1 MRGGYP
7 VKRVIKMRVGARRG
21 AVGLGFVRQVLARCL
36 IIGAL
41 LPCVAAGTPSADVK
55 TLAAAVDE
63 HYNHLHSLQAEF
75 TEEYHGSG
83 MDRTEAGTLWLKKPG
98 KMRWE
103 YRSPREKLFVSDGR
117 DAWFY
122 VPADRQARKTAAK
135 KLEDVRSPLAFLL
148 GKTKLEKEL
157 QGLSLAPDV
166 ASLAPGNVV
175 LRGVPQAMA
184 DRVNEIVL
192 EITPDRQIAR
202 IVIQEV
208 DGSSTEYRFG
218 EMKEDVAIADG
229 KFAFKPPAGTET
241 VEGGLGP

>member
-1 MRGGYP
+1 M
-7 VKRVIKMRVGARRG
+7 
-21 AVGLGFVRQVLARCL
+21 
-36 IIGAL
+36 
-41 LPCVAAGTPSADVK
+41 
-55 TLAAAVDE
+55 E
-63 HYNHLHSLQAEF
+63 
-75 TEEYHGSG
+75 
-83 MDRTEAGTLWLKKPG
+83 RTESGTLWLKKPG

-103 YRSPREKLFVSDGR
+103 YRSPREKLFVSDGK

-157 QGLSLAPDV
+157 QALSLAPDITP
-166 ASLAPGNVV
+166 LAAGNVV

-184 DRVNEIVL
+184 DRINEIVL
-192 EITPDRQIAR
+192 EISPDHQIAR

-229 KFAFKPPAGTET
+229 QFKFSPPAGTET